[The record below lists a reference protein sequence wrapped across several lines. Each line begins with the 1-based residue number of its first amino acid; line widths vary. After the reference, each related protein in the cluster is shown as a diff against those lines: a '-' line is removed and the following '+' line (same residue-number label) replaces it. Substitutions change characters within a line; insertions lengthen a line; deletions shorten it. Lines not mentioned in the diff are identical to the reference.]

1 MVKSQ
6 KKQINFFDEFKEWY
20 YKIIT
25 DFKFNIQED
34 RDARDFLSHILTQSS
49 VIWNL
54 EEILKSFKDLIQSKS
69 YILVYGCGPSLE
81 ITMEKFEDKSFFN
94 KSVNLAADGAAVLLK
109 EKQIPVDGIFTD
121 LDGIT
126 INEFNYPEFIIVHA
140 HGDNIKKLKIFR
152 EKMVNFKKIIGTTQV
167 EPIKDILNPGGFT
180 DGDRILFF
188 IKSLLLPHHKIFLI
202 GMDFNN
208 IIGRYSKP
216 ELTKNQ
222 EANLIK
228 LKKLRFAIKLIEW
241 VKTQI
246 VNDIYFV
253 NSKFESK
260 YFKDFKFLSISE
272 FKKMLLN

>member
-1 MVKSQ
+1 MVNSL
-6 KKQINFFDEFKEWY
+6 KKQISFFDEFKEWY
-20 YKIIT
+20 YKILT

-34 RDARDFLSHILTQSS
+34 RNARDFLSHILLQSS

-54 EEILKSFKDLIQSKS
+54 EDILKSFKNMIQSKP

-81 ITMEKFEDKSFFN
+81 VTMEKVEENLFFG
-94 KSVNLAADGAAVLLK
+94 KSVNLAADGASVFLK

-126 INEFNYPEFIIVHA
+126 INEFYYPEFIIVHA
-140 HGDNIKKLKIFR
+140 HGDNIKNLKFFKENMI
-152 EKMVNFKKIIGTTQV
+152 NFKKIIGTTQV

-188 IKSLLLPHHKIFLI
+188 IKSFLLPHHKIFLI

-222 EANLIK
+222 EADPVK
-228 LKKLRFAIKLIEW
+228 LKKLRYAVKLVEW
-241 VKTQI
+241 LKKQI
-246 VNDIYFV
+246 VNEIYFV
-253 NSKFESK
+253 NSNFESK
-260 YFKDFKFLSISE
+260 YFEDFKFLSISE
-272 FKKMLLN
+272 FKKMLLS